1 MIRKGTLTFAA
12 TAVLLITS
20 IGGASA
26 DGGNKF
32 EHGAQLQRIVG
43 IQAQMGQQQST
54 FTAISN
60 ALNVKN

>member
-1 MIRKGTLTFAA
+1 MIRKGILTFAA

-20 IGGASA
+20 IGVASA
-26 DGGNKF
+26 DGDSKL
-32 EHGAQLQRIVG
+32 EHGAQPQR